1 LDLSASAY
9 IGGNNNDYAYAIAID
24 SNGNVFI
31 SGYTASND
39 FLIEDGYDDS
49 FNGYYDAF
57 VVKFSIIEPISEYFG
72 MTPTIIGTNNNDIIY
87 GTNGNDVI
95 YANGGSNYDTCDA
108 EREVSCES

>member
-1 LDLSASAY
+1 
-9 IGGNNNDYAYAIAID
+9 
-24 SNGNVFI
+24 
-31 SGYTASND
+31 
-39 FLIEDGYDDS
+39 
-49 FNGYYDAF
+49 
-57 VVKFSIIEPISEYFG
+57 